1 VGDFFLN
8 IALFFSFF
16 RRSMISLAITKL
28 EHRLIR
34 QMRFRHITSGGH
46 DNAPFEA
53 GKARRRHM
61 SHPPDAS
68 APFEAGNAGRRHLS
82 HPPDASG
89 PRGATSASF
98 NCCRARRLRQG
109 GQKNGAHPPLGSPLP
124 HSPVASPCSS
134 RFSLLSFSSNLSF

>member
-1 VGDFFLN
+1 
-8 IALFFSFF
+8 
-16 RRSMISLAITKL
+16 MISLAITKL
-28 EHRLIR
+28 EHRFIR

-53 GKARRRHM
+53 GNARRPHL

-82 HPPDASG
+82 NPPDTTG

-109 GQKNGAHPPLGSPLP
+109 GLRAAKNGAHLPLGSPLP
-124 HSPVASPCSS
+124 HSPLLLFALHSFLFSASALTSHS
-134 RFSLLSFSSNLSF
+134 KILFLRF